1 MGFDTKIRL
10 IKALKNDRIVLF
22 WEDLFGEQVSPDLA
36 SIPRAQ
42 EWWNQFQHQAYKG
55 PERRASSIDR
65 RKLSSRSRYTNA
77 DISQY
82 PDGRRATDTKLIEV
96 EVDRTVQQLEWFQK
110 LLNQRRWADVQRF
123 TSDITYIGLAS

>member
-1 MGFDTKIRL
+1 MGIETKIRL

-22 WEDLFGEQVSPDLA
+22 WEDLFGEQVSPDFA
-36 SIPRAQ
+36 SIPRAH
-42 EWWNQFQHQAYKG
+42 EWWNQFQHHAYVG
-55 PERRASSIDR
+55 PERRASAIDR
-65 RKLSSRSRYTNA
+65 RKLSSRSPNTTA